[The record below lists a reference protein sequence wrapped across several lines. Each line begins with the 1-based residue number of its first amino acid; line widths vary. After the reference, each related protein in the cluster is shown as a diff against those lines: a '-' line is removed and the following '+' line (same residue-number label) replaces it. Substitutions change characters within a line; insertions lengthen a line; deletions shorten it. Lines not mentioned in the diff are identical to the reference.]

1 MLQKTYNAKRAEAV
15 WWNLLLLTT
24 GAFLVTVCVKSVAS
38 SHDMLMGGI
47 LGVSL
52 LTWHVTQMLEP
63 LIWYV
68 IISIPIWIWGWFY
81 VGRRFLLYTA
91 YGTLVSMV
99 LGFFWHY
106 QIPVENEI
114 YAAVIGGVLHGTGA
128 GIMLRTLGSAGGTDV
143 VAVMLKA
150 RWNIPI
156 GQFSFAFNVLVF
168 LAGSFLYKLDL
179 IIASVIM
186 MFISANTLEYVL
198 GLFNRRK
205 MALIISERGEEVC
218 EAILATERFG
228 VTLLR
233 GKGAYSGTDKETAP
247 SSWWKTP
254 SMSRAA
260 SLPAATADRRHTARF
275 SGDTAPAGPKRAAK
289 PRFFRERQAVCFET
303 HSVSN
308 GKCSIRRKTFSTSFS
323 FFHVFDK
330 IRRKR
335 HARVLR
341 PGHSRRIKK
350 QIALLR
356 DGRSRLTRTCHKTRR
371 A

>member
-114 YAAVIGGVLHGTGA
+114 YAAVIGGVLHGT
-128 GIMLRTLGSAGGTDV
+128 TDV

-205 MALIISERGEEVC
+205 MVLIISERGEEVC

-233 GKGAYSGTDKETAP
+233 GKGAYSGTDKEILLTITNNVALKRLENLVYSVDP
-247 SSWWKTP
+247 
-254 SMSRAA
+254 RALFVVENTFYVSGGQFA
-260 SLPAATADRRHTARF
+260 RRDR
-275 SGDTAPAGPKRAAK
+275 
-289 PRFFRERQAVCFET
+289 
-303 HSVSN
+303 
-308 GKCSIRRKTFSTSFS
+308 
-323 FFHVFDK
+323 
-330 IRRKR
+330 
-335 HARVLR
+335 
-341 PGHSRRIKK
+341 
-350 QIALLR
+350 
-356 DGRSRLTRTCHKTRR
+356 
-371 A
+371 

>member
-128 GIMLRTLGSAGGTDV
+128 GIMLRTLRTA
-143 VAVMLKA
+143 A
-150 RWNIPI
+150 
-156 GQFSFAFNVLVF
+156 
-168 LAGSFLYKLDL
+168 
-179 IIASVIM
+179 AS
-186 MFISANTLEYVL
+186 
-198 GLFNRRK
+198 R
-205 MALIISERGEEVC
+205 
-218 EAILATERFG
+218 
-228 VTLLR
+228 LR
-233 GKGAYSGTDKETAP
+233 DINSKTAAQYSG
-247 SSWWKTP
+247 
-254 SMSRAA
+254 
-260 SLPAATADRRHTARF
+260 
-275 SGDTAPAGPKRAAK
+275 
-289 PRFFRERQAVCFET
+289 QAV
-303 HSVSN
+303 
-308 GKCSIRRKTFSTSFS
+308 
-323 FFHVFDK
+323 
-330 IRRKR
+330 
-335 HARVLR
+335 
-341 PGHSRRIKK
+341 SR
-350 QIALLR
+350 
-356 DGRSRLTRTCHKTRR
+356 
-371 A
+371 

>member
-91 YGTLVSMV
+91 Y
-99 LGFFWHY
+99 
-106 QIPVENEI
+106 
-114 YAAVIGGVLHGTGA
+114 AGA

-186 MFISANTLEYVL
+186 MVISANTLAYVL

-205 MALIISERGEEVC
+205 MVLIISERGEEVC

-233 GKGAYSGTDKETAP
+233 GKGAYSGTDKEILLTITNNVALKRLENLVYSVDP
-247 SSWWKTP
+247 
-254 SMSRAA
+254 RALFVVENTFYVSGGQFA
-260 SLPAATADRRHTARF
+260 RRDR
-275 SGDTAPAGPKRAAK
+275 
-289 PRFFRERQAVCFET
+289 
-303 HSVSN
+303 
-308 GKCSIRRKTFSTSFS
+308 
-323 FFHVFDK
+323 
-330 IRRKR
+330 
-335 HARVLR
+335 
-341 PGHSRRIKK
+341 
-350 QIALLR
+350 
-356 DGRSRLTRTCHKTRR
+356 
-371 A
+371 

>member
-1 MLQKTYNAKRAEAV
+1 MLQKTYNARRAEAV
-15 WWNLLLLTT
+15 WWNLLLLTL

-52 LTWHVTQMLEP
+52 LTWHVTDMLEP

-68 IISIPIWIWGWFY
+68 ILSIPIWIWGWFY

-91 YGTLVSMV
+91 YGTLVSMM

-106 QIPVENEI
+106 QFPIENEI

-205 MALIISERGEEVC
+205 MVLIISERGEEIS

-228 VTLLR
+228 VTLMR
-233 GKGAYSGTDKETAP
+233 AKGAYSGTDREILLTITNNVALKRLENLVYSVDP
-247 SSWWKTP
+247 
-254 SMSRAA
+254 RALFVVENTFYVSGGQFA
-260 SLPAATADRRHTARF
+260 RRDR
-275 SGDTAPAGPKRAAK
+275 
-289 PRFFRERQAVCFET
+289 
-303 HSVSN
+303 
-308 GKCSIRRKTFSTSFS
+308 
-323 FFHVFDK
+323 
-330 IRRKR
+330 
-335 HARVLR
+335 
-341 PGHSRRIKK
+341 
-350 QIALLR
+350 
-356 DGRSRLTRTCHKTRR
+356 
-371 A
+371 

>member
-114 YAAVIGGVLHGTGA
+114 YAAVIGGVF
-128 GIMLRTLGSAGGTDV
+128 SAGGDT
-143 VAVMLKA
+143 
-150 RWNIPI
+150 
-156 GQFSFAFNVLVF
+156 
-168 LAGSFLYKLDL
+168 
-179 IIASVIM
+179 
-186 MFISANTLEYVL
+186 
-198 GLFNRRK
+198 
-205 MALIISERGEEVC
+205 
-218 EAILATERFG
+218 RFG
-228 VTLLR
+228 LLCDTINMWAIIVPVGCIAAFVLNLPVPVVYFLLNLDEFTKMPVEIWYYR
-233 GKGAYSGTDKETAP
+233 RYRWVKNITHTET
-247 SSWWKTP
+247 
-254 SMSRAA
+254 
-260 SLPAATADRRHTARF
+260 
-275 SGDTAPAGPKRAAK
+275 
-289 PRFFRERQAVCFET
+289 
-303 HSVSN
+303 
-308 GKCSIRRKTFSTSFS
+308 
-323 FFHVFDK
+323 
-330 IRRKR
+330 
-335 HARVLR
+335 
-341 PGHSRRIKK
+341 
-350 QIALLR
+350 
-356 DGRSRLTRTCHKTRR
+356 
-371 A
+371 